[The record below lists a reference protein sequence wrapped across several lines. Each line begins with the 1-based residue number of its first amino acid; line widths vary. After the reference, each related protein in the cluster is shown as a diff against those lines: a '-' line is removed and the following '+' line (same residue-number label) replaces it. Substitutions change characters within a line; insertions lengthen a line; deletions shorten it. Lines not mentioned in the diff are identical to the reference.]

1 MKYYFKGKLI
11 GIGVVDMMDD
21 GLSSVYYFYD
31 PKYKEYRLGVFSS
44 IIEIE
49 YVRWMRLS
57 FP

>member
-44 IIEIE
+44 II
-49 YVRWMRLS
+49 
-57 FP
+57 